1 MQIPLTLEQNDEA
14 AAGFRL
20 QRFEVLNWGTFDKY
34 PWAIELQG
42 ETALLTGIN
51 GSGKSTLV
59 DGLLTL
65 LVPSRRRNYN
75 QASGD
80 SGKKERD
87 EKSYVQGAYGTASD
101 EDSYAPKSK
110 KLREKGHLTVLVAYF
125 QDRLLG
131 QSVTIAEVLWIE
143 DNAVRKFFVI
153 ADTELKIATHFAR
166 SPQISDLKK
175 YLKANNAEIFD
186 EFNKYSQQFRKRV
199 GLRSE
204 QALNLF
210 NQTVSAKEIKGL
222 NDFVRNHMLEKVDV
236 RLKIDNL
243 QKNYENLSICYTN
256 IQNARK
262 QLEVLQPLSVEA
274 EKYQQLKS
282 DGASLIE
289 FQSLIHTFF
298 TSKKLNLL
306 IRELQQ
312 IDRQLTQ
319 KRQERTQVDELLA
332 NLRQQSQQLA
342 ISIGQDS
349 VGQRLQELD
358 RQIEQY
364 QKEVA
369 RKKLQAVE
377 YDRLAQGLN
386 LSQYSDRATFYAEIA
401 KGESL
406 KQEIEST
413 LQSLETRRDEYKLR
427 REELNKQKT
436 EQDDELNSL
445 RSRKSQIPKKNL
457 VVRDN
462 IASALNLDSSDL
474 PFIGELL
481 QVRPEEKEW
490 EGAIERLLQSFGL
503 SILVAEKHYIDVNA
517 YVNRINLGGRLV
529 YYRVSS
535 TSSSP
540 LQRPLDPKQIPH
552 KLAIKQENEIF
563 ARWLQARL
571 RDFDYICC
579 GTIEQFQRENRAIT
593 HQGLIKHGG
602 ERHDKNDLHRID
614 DRSKY
619 ILGWDNTDKIK
630 ALEVELNR
638 LNTQIREIDEKV
650 TSLECERKQQE
661 QKKSSLRDFLKFA
674 DFAEI
679 DWRTPELECVRL
691 EQERKQL
698 EASSDRLKQLEHQL
712 RETNSNID
720 LADENRD
727 GLIGEIKIL
736 EGQQANYLGQE
747 ESCKEELI
755 SVVESDLE
763 VFQREMAAKLRKYE
777 MTLISIDRDEQDLNS
792 RFQEQIRQVE
802 KQKSESQNL
811 LVIGMLNF
819 KRAFPETTSEL
830 LNSLDYLDEYLKLK
844 SQIEL
849 DDLPQHEQ
857 RFRQL
862 MNDKVI
868 ADISMFKID
877 LENQEEQIKDS
888 IDELNQSLVKINY
901 TSSTYI
907 KLCYKSN
914 SHHQIRELKEDLK
927 SCLGDAGRQ
936 DPQNLEAVF
945 KNIQTRLI
953 EKFKSDDKWT
963 NFVIDVR
970 NWLEFSVS
978 ECYRLDD
985 SQKEYHTDSSGK
997 SGGQKV
1003 KLAYTILASAM
1014 AYQYGLNQDDAKS
1027 KSFRLVVIDE
1037 IFSVLDEGN
1046 ARYAMELFKNL
1057 NLQLLFV
1064 TPTQKINVV
1073 EPYIRSVHLV
1083 SNTPEGN
1090 CSSIASI
1097 PIEQYRHDR
1106 KLAMDS
1112 NYDRSHSN

>member
-1 MQIPLTLEQNDEA
+1 
-14 AAGFRL
+14 
-20 QRFEVLNWGTFDKY
+20 
-34 PWAIELQG
+34 
-42 ETALLTGIN
+42 
-51 GSGKSTLV
+51 
-59 DGLLTL
+59 
-65 LVPSRRRNYN
+65 VPSRRRNYN

-87 EKSYVQGAYGTASD
+87 EKSYVQGAYGATSD
-101 EDSYAPKSK
+101 EDSYAPKPK
-110 KLREKGHLTVLVAYF
+110 KLREKGYLTVLVAYF
-125 QDRLLG
+125 RDSLLSQD
-131 QSVTIAEVLWIE
+131 VTIAEVLWIE

-153 ADTELKIATHFAR
+153 ADIELKIATHFTQ

-199 GLRSE
+199 GMRSE
-204 QALNLF
+204 QALDLF
-210 NQTVSAKEIKGL
+210 NQTVSIKKIEGL
-222 NDFVRNHMLEKVDV
+222 NDFVRSHMLEKVDV
-236 RLKIDNL
+236 RSKIENL
-243 QKNYENLSICYTN
+243 QKNYENLTVCYTN

-262 QLEVLQPLSVEA
+262 QLGVLQPLSVEA
-274 EKYQQLKS
+274 EKYRQLKNEI
-282 DGASLIE
+282 ASLIQL
-289 FQSLIHTFF
+289 QSLIHPFF

-306 IRELQQ
+306 VRELQQ
-312 IDRQLTQ
+312 IDRQLTE
-319 KRQERTQVDELLA
+319 KRQERTQVDNLLA
-332 NLRQQSQQLA
+332 NLRQESQQLA

-349 VGQRLQELD
+349 VGQRLQELA

-369 RKKLQAVE
+369 RKKLQAAD
-377 YDRLAQGLN
+377 YDRLAQDLN
-386 LSQYSDRATFYAEIA
+386 LSQYSDRSTFYAEIA

-406 KQEIEST
+406 KQEIESN
-413 LQSLETRRDEYKLR
+413 LQSLETQRDEYKLR
-427 REELNKQKT
+427 KGELNKQKI

-457 VVRDN
+457 VIRDN
-462 IASALNLDSSDL
+462 IASALNLDSSEL

-481 QVRPEEKEW
+481 QIRPEKKEW

-503 SILVAEKHYIDVNA
+503 SIIVSEKHYIDVNA

-535 TSSSP
+535 TSSS
-540 LQRPLDPKQIPH
+540 LMQRPLDPKQIPH
-552 KLAIKQENEIF
+552 KLAIKQESEIF

-579 GTIEQFQRENRAIT
+579 DTIEQFQRENRAIT
-593 HQGLIKHGG
+593 RQGLIKHGG

-619 ILGWDNTDKIK
+619 ILGWDNTNKIK
-630 ALEVELNR
+630 TLEAELNR
-638 LNTQIREIDEKV
+638 INTQIRGIDEKV
-650 TSLECERKQQE
+650 TLLERDRQQQE
-661 QKKSSLRDFLKFA
+661 QQKSSLRDFLKFA

-679 DWRTPELECVRL
+679 DWRTPELERIRL

-698 EASSDRLKQLEHQL
+698 EASSDRLKQLESQL
-712 RETNSNID
+712 RETNNKVELED
-720 LADENRD
+720 KNRD
-727 GLIGEIKIL
+727 RLIGEIRIL
-736 EGQQANYLGQE
+736 EDRQINYLVQE
-747 ESCKEELI
+747 QSCKEELVSI
-755 SVVESDLE
+755 VESDLE
-763 VFQREMAAKLRKYE
+763 AFQKEMSAKLRKYE
-777 MTLISIDRDEQDLNS
+777 MTLITIDRDEQDLNS
-792 RFQEQIRQVE
+792 RFQDQIRQLE
-802 KQKSESQNL
+802 KQRNDFQSSL
-811 LVIGMLNF
+811 TIGMLNF

-830 LNSLDYLDEYLKLK
+830 MTSLDYLDEYLNLK

-877 LENQEEQIKDS
+877 LENQEEQIKES
-888 IDELNQSLVKINY
+888 IDELNQSLIKIDY
-901 TSSTYI
+901 TNSTYI
-907 KLCYKSN
+907 KLCYKLN
-914 SHHQIRELKEDLK
+914 SHHRIREFKEDLK

-936 DPQNLEAVF
+936 DPENLEAVF
-945 KNIQTRLI
+945 KNIQTQLI
-953 EKFKSDDKWT
+953 EKFKSDEKWT

-978 ECYRLDD
+978 ECYRSDN

-997 SGGQKV
+997 SGGQQV
-1003 KLAYTILASAM
+1003 KLAYTILASAI
-1014 AYQYGLNQDDAKS
+1014 AYQYGLDRDYATS
-1027 KSFRLVVIDE
+1027 KSFRFVVIDE
-1037 IFSVLDEGN
+1037 IFSKLDEGN

-1057 NLQLLFV
+1057 NLQLLFI
-1064 TPTQKINVV
+1064 TPREKINVV
-1073 EPYIRSVHLV
+1073 EPYICSIHLV

>member
-14 AAGFRL
+14 LAGFRL
-20 QRFEVLNWGTFDKY
+20 QRFEIFNWGTFGER
-34 PWAIELQG
+34 PWPIELQG
-42 ETALLTGIN
+42 ETALLTGVN

-87 EKSYVQGAYGTASD
+87 EKSYVQGAYGATSD
-101 EDSYAPKSK
+101 EDSYAPKPK
-110 KLREKGHLTVLVAYF
+110 KLRDKGYLTVLVAHF
-125 QDRLLG
+125 RDSLLSQDI
-131 QSVTIAEVLWIE
+131 TIAEVLWIE

-153 ADTELKIATHFAR
+153 ADTELQIATHFTQ
-166 SPQISDLKK
+166 SPQISDLRK

-199 GLRSE
+199 GMRSE
-204 QALNLF
+204 QALDLF
-210 NQTVSAKEIKGL
+210 NQTVSIKEINGL
-222 NDFVRNHMLEKVDV
+222 NDFVRSHMLEKVDV
-236 RLKIDNL
+236 QAKIENL
-243 QKNYENLSICYTN
+243 QKNYENLTVCYTN

-274 EKYQQLKS
+274 EKHQQLKNEI
-282 DGASLIE
+282 ASLIQLE
-289 FQSLIHTFF
+289 SLVHAFF
-298 TSKKLNLL
+298 TTKKHNLL
-306 IRELQQ
+306 VRELQQ
-312 IDRQLTQ
+312 IDRQLTE
-319 KRQERTQVDELLA
+319 KRQERTQVDNLLA
-332 NLRQQSQQLA
+332 SLRQESQQLA

-369 RKKLQAVE
+369 RKKLQAAD
-377 YDRLAQGLN
+377 YDRLAQGLH
-386 LSQYSDRATFYAEIA
+386 LSQYSDRSTFYAEIA

-406 KQEIEST
+406 KQEIESN
-413 LQSLETRRDEYKLR
+413 LQSLETQRDEYKLR
-427 REELNKQKT
+427 KGELNKQKI

-457 VVRDN
+457 VIRDN
-462 IASALNLDSSDL
+462 IATALNLDSSEL

-490 EGAIERLLQSFGL
+490 EGSIERLLQSFGL

-540 LQRPLDPKQIPH
+540 MQRPLDPKQIPH

-579 GTIEQFQRENRAIT
+579 DTIEQFQRETRAIT
-593 HQGLIKHGG
+593 RQGLVKHGG

-630 ALEVELNR
+630 ALEAELNR
-638 LNTQIREIDEKV
+638 INTQIREIDEKV
-650 TSLECERKQQE
+650 TLLERERQQQE

-679 DWRTPELECVRL
+679 DWRTPELARIRL

-698 EASSDRLKQLEHQL
+698 ETSSDLLKQLESQL
-712 RETNSNID
+712 RETNNKID
-720 LADENRD
+720 LEDKNRD
-727 GLIGEIKIL
+727 RLIGEIRIL
-736 EGQQANYLGQE
+736 ENRQTNYLGQE
-747 ESCKEELI
+747 QSCTKELV
-755 SVVESDLE
+755 STVESDLE
-763 VFQREMAAKLRKYE
+763 AFQKEMSAKLRKYE
-777 MTLISIDRDEQDLNS
+777 MTLITIDRDEQDLSN
-792 RFQEQIRQVE
+792 RFQEQIRQLE
-802 KQKSESQNL
+802 KQKNDLQNSL
-811 LVIGMLNF
+811 TIGMLNF
-819 KRAFPETTSEL
+819 KRAFHETTSEL
-830 LNSLDYLDEYLKLK
+830 MTSLDYLDEYLNLK

-877 LENQEEQIKDS
+877 LENQEEQIKES
-888 IDELNQSLVKINY
+888 IDELNQSLIKIDY
-901 TSSTYI
+901 TNSTYI

-914 SHHQIRELKEDLK
+914 LHHRIREFKEDLK

-936 DPQNLEAVF
+936 DSENLEAVF

-953 EKFKSDDKWT
+953 EKFQSDEKWT

-978 ECYRLDD
+978 ECYRSDNA
-985 SQKEYHTDSSGK
+985 QKEYHTDSSGK

-1003 KLAYTILASAM
+1003 KLAYTILASAI
-1014 AYQYGLNQDDAKS
+1014 AYQYGLNQDSAKS
-1027 KSFRLVVIDE
+1027 KSFRFVVIDE
-1037 IFSVLDEGN
+1037 IFSKLDEGN
-1046 ARYAMELFKNL
+1046 ARYAMELFKNM
-1057 NLQLLFV
+1057 NLQLLFI
-1064 TPTQKINVV
+1064 TPREKINIV
-1073 EPYIRSVHLV
+1073 EPYIRSIHFV
-1083 SNTPEGN
+1083 SNIPEGN
-1090 CSSIASI
+1090 CSRIASI

-1106 KLAMDS
+1106 KLVIDS